1 MATSPSK
8 NRAPAVESL
17 LDRATPERPSQGL
30 RVGWLR
36 VLPGWNDL
44 ADTVR
49 REGTGRTL
57 RRVLAFLGPAFL
69 VSVGYMDPG
78 NWATDLE
85 GGARFNYNLLWVLL
99 LSNLMAILL
108 QSLSAKLGIA
118 TGKDLAQLCRE
129 RFPRPVAVFLWATA
143 EIAMMATDLAEFLGS
158 AIGLSLL
165 FNLPLLTATL
175 ITGLDVFLILGLQ
188 HFGFRK
194 VEYAIFSL
202 IGVVGVT
209 YLIEIWLSRPD
220 WGALAYSIVV
230 PRLDSESIYVAI
242 GMLGATVMPHN
253 LYLHSHLIQT
263 RVRPEDPPRRKRNVF
278 RLAVLDSTIALNA
291 AFFVNG
297 AILVMAAAVFFRNGL
312 PVASIEQAHQTL
324 VPLLGPAAGFA
335 FAIALLASG
344 VASSTT
350 ATLAGQVVMEGFLH
364 VRVRPWLRRFI
375 FRLLVMIPAV
385 LAVALRLDPLN
396 ILVLSQASLSFQLP
410 FASIP
415 LLIFTAD
422 RRLMGE
428 FVNRRWT
435 TLMALVVIGLI
446 LFLNGL
452 LIYRLFGGQF

>member
-1 MATSPSK
+1 MSPAQPH
-8 NRAPAVESL
+8 NRSVSSREGPGFAI
-17 LDRATPERPSQGL
+17 PERPSRNLVTGL
-30 RVGWLR
+30 LHM
-36 VLPGWNDL
+36 LPGWGDL
-44 ADTVR
+44 IETVR
-49 REGTGRTL
+49 SEGKGRAL

-85 GGARFNYNLLWVLL
+85 GGARFNYSLLWVLA

-108 QSLSAKLGIA
+108 QSLAAKLGIA
-118 TGKDLAQLCRE
+118 TGRDLALLCRE
-129 RFPRPVAVFLWATA
+129 RFPRSAALFLWLTA
-143 EIAMMATDLAEFLGS
+143 EIAMMSTDLAEFLGS

-188 HFGFRK
+188 RYGFRK
-194 VEYAIFSL
+194 VEYAILTL
-202 IGVVGVT
+202 IAIVGVA

-220 WGALAYSIVV
+220 WGVLAYSTVV
-230 PRLDSESIYVAI
+230 PRLNSESIYVAI

-253 LYLHSHLIQT
+253 LYLHSNIIHT
-263 RVRPEDPPRRKRNVF
+263 RVREKDSRNHKRNVF
-278 RLAVLDSTIALNA
+278 RLAVLDSVIALNG

-297 AILVMAAAVFFRNGL
+297 AILVMAAAVFYRNG
-312 PVASIEQAHQTL
+312 VTVTSIEQAHQTL

-335 FAIALLASG
+335 FALALLASG
-344 VASSTT
+344 IASSTT
-350 ATLAGQVVMEGFLH
+350 ATLAGQVVMEGFL
-364 VRVRPWLRRFI
+364 RVRISPWLRRFI

-385 LAVALRLDPLN
+385 LAVAFRLDPLN

-410 FASIP
+410 FAAIP
-415 LLIFTAD
+415 LLVFTSD

-428 FVNRRWT
+428 FVNSPWT
-435 TLMALVVIGLI
+435 TALAILVIGLI

-452 LIYRLFGGQF
+452 LLYQLLGGIF

>member
-1 MATSPSK
+1 MANLSK
-8 NRAPAVESL
+8 KASLGPHHVVTHRTLTGRQLFESL
-17 LDRATPERPSQGL
+17 SHLL
-30 RVGWLR
+30 RWI
-36 VLPGWNDL
+36 PGGNDL
-44 ADTVR
+44 AEAFR
-49 REGTGRTL
+49 HQGMGRTL
-57 RRVLAFLGPAFL
+57 RRMLAFLGPAFL

-85 GGARFNYNLLWVLL
+85 GGARFSYNLLWVLL

-129 RFPRPVAVFLWATA
+129 RFPRPVAVFLWITA

-165 FNLPLLTATL
+165 FKLPLLTATL
-175 ITGLDVFLILGLQ
+175 LTGLDVFLILGLQ
-188 HFGFRK
+188 RFGFRK
-194 VEYAIFSL
+194 VEYAIVSL
-202 IGVVGVT
+202 IAVVGVA

-220 WGALAYSIVV
+220 WGALAYSTVV
-230 PRLDSESIYVAI
+230 PRLNADSIYVAI

-253 LYLHSHLIQT
+253 LYLHSSLIQS
-263 RVRPEDPPRRKRNVF
+263 RVRPEDSPERKRNVF
-278 RLAVLDSTIALNA
+278 RLAVLDSAIALNG

-297 AILVMAAAVFFRNGL
+297 AILAMAAAVFYRNGL
-312 PVASIEQAHQTL
+312 QVTSLEQAYQTL
-324 VPLLGPAAGFA
+324 VPLLGSMAAFA

-344 VASSTT
+344 IASSTT

-364 VRVRPWLRRFI
+364 VQVRPWLRRFI

-385 LAVALRLDPLN
+385 LAVAFQVDPLK

-410 FASIP
+410 FATIP

-428 FVNRRWT
+428 FVNSRKT
-435 TLMALVVIGLI
+435 TGLAIIVIGLV

-452 LIYRLFGGQF
+452 LIYRLLGGQF

>member
-1 MATSPSK
+1 MSPSQPH
-8 NRAPAVESL
+8 NHSVASGEAPGL
-17 LDRATPERPSQGL
+17 TIPERPSKNAISGL
-30 RVGWLR
+30 LR
-36 VLPGWNDL
+36 MLPGCDML
-44 ADTVR
+44 IETIE
-49 REGTGRTL
+49 REGKGRAL
-57 RRVLAFLGPAFL
+57 RRVLAFLGPGLL

-85 GGARFNYNLLWVLL
+85 GGARFNYSLLWVLA

-118 TGKDLAQLCRE
+118 TGRDLAQLCRE
-129 RFPRPVAVFLWATA
+129 RFPRSAALFLWLTA
-143 EIAMMATDLAEFLGS
+143 EIAMMSTDLAEFLGS

-188 HFGFRK
+188 RYGFRK
-194 VEYAIFSL
+194 VEYAILTL
-202 IGVVGVT
+202 IAIVGGA

-220 WGALAYSIVV
+220 WSVLAYSTVV
-230 PRLDSESIYVAI
+230 PRLNAESIYVAI

-253 LYLHSHLIQT
+253 IYLHSNLIQT
-263 RVRPEDPPRRKRNVF
+263 RVRPKDSRNHKRYVF
-278 RLAVLDSTIALNA
+278 RLAVFDSVIALNG

-297 AILVMAAAVFFRNGL
+297 AILVMAAAVFYRNGV
-312 PVASIEQAHQTL
+312 PVTSIEQAHQTL

-335 FAIALLASG
+335 FAVALLASG
-344 VASSTT
+344 IASSTT
-350 ATLAGQVVMEGFLH
+350 ATLAGQVVMEGFLR

-385 LAVALRLDPLN
+385 LAVAFRLDPLN

-410 FASIP
+410 FATIP
-415 LLIFTAD
+415 LLMFTSD

-428 FVNRRWT
+428 FANRPWT
-435 TLMALVVIGLI
+435 TALAILVIGLI

-452 LIYRLFGGQF
+452 LVYQLLGEIF